1 MFKVTTYIQGII
13 NKCIIINIF
22 NENVKGTKF
31 TKSQKKL
38 DGEEGHWLEK
48 QMGILPNS
56 NNEPDKLGFEQ
67 KKESNKISFG
77 DWSASKYL
85 WKDKKI
91 TRKEF
96 IKTFGSPNPKKHNRY
111 SWSGHVFPKYSDSYN
126 YAGQRMK
133 FLDNGNLIIEYSYL
147 HDSRKEKEN
156 FKTELNT
163 NETIVLAI
171 WEKSKLEKHVKKKFG
186 VNGFYICKKDKDGY
200 YDKICFG
207 ETINFKDFQEQIKN
221 NIVYLDSGMYLGNS
235 RNYSQFRAYKS
246 FWNALITEE
255 Y

>member
-1 MFKVTTYIQGII
+1 
-13 NKCIIINIF
+13 
-22 NENVKGTKF
+22 
-31 TKSQKKL
+31 
-38 DGEEGHWLEK
+38 
-48 QMGILPNS
+48 MGISIKTGPGLPSKAIARAFS
-56 NNEPDKLGFEQ
+56 N
-67 KKESNKISFG
+67 SNKISFG

-91 TRKEF
+91 TRKEI

-156 FKTELNT
+156 FKAELKK

-171 WEKSKLEKHVKKKFG
+171 WEKSFFLEFQLFNDMKV
-186 VNGFYICKKDKDGY
+186 
-200 YDKICFG
+200 
-207 ETINFKDFQEQIKN
+207 KDFALTK
-221 NIVYLDSGMYLGNS
+221 SGIRLS
-235 RNYSQFRAYKS
+235 
-246 FWNALITEE
+246 L
-255 Y
+255 